1 MKKNTI
7 VIILLVLL
15 TVLLTVAGT
24 YAVVIDVTE
33 KDGLMEMVNAI
44 TLRDIFTDNDGNYND
59 LYYDVKSTLNITEA
73 EANILMDSS
82 YIDDALQIVL
92 KSIVDYKANNIT
104 SAKLT
109 NDEIYNLIVDSVN
122 STDNLSAETKTRI
135 IDKSSYYKED
145 ISDYVYDIDIN
156 VIGS

>member
-15 TVLLTVAGT
+15 SVLLTVAGT
-24 YAVVIDVTE
+24 YAVIIDVTE
-33 KDGLMEMVNAI
+33 KDGLMEMVNTI

-59 LYYDVKSTLNITEA
+59 LYYDVKSELNITEE
-73 EANILMDSS
+73 EASILMDSS

-92 KSIVDYKANNIT
+92 KSVVDYKANNIT

-122 STDNLSAETKTRI
+122 STDNLSTETKARI